1 MENINKGKSAGEVM
15 SLETLDN
22 PPSEHGIT
30 PSSVTMREES
40 IVTSPDGEQNT
51 MILCPISDTAN
62 GLQTSHHHISPD
74 ATLTYA
80 ALDAGG
86 NLVLQPLKPEHQRQ
100 VSHSNSV
107 IPEGNSAH
115 EHSGSKGAANS
126 QANSGPQLVVVGE
139 GVGDTKAYIYIQ
151 GEEQVEDKHN
161 EIDGENAHTI
171 TLNSADGSTLQT
183 LPASYTQHLE
193 HTYGDIVLV
202 NSNNDGANESVG
214 RVNSNISD
222 VPSSDPSHPSDSLLL
237 FSVQPIK
244 LENQNA
250 STTLTLSPSS
260 QPSTQHKD
268 SKSRD
273 SMLLENVMDASRNQQ
288 ESVCLEERLPEE
300 ETPTIEERLATR
312 DSLLPPKRRRRFKS
326 YVCPICQVTF
336 KSNYQFN
343 IHQSTHKG
351 HNMWQCDI
359 CKYSCDTATDLK
371 QHKISVHQDAR
382 PYKCLHCELR
392 FPKGPMLEDHIRS
405 VHNKERPY
413 SCTFCNKGFYRP
425 HDLKMHLNLHLGIKC
440 NVCYVCG
447 RQFSHP
453 SNLIRH
459 HRLHTGIKPYV
470 CPTCGKRFTQLI
482 LLHKH
487 RTTHLPGAGV
497 CPQCPST
504 FRSAAGLKKHYR
516 FEHKKTMT
524 LHEATV
530 ILRGYGSTV
539 GRRYYCQVCGD
550 KFLLKSDLKKH
561 EQKEHSSG
569 AEMHCPSCNK
579 MFTAETVKFHI
590 CLSTEEEERMNEFSA
605 DDPPVPAASTSAP
618 HCKSQTENQ
627 GKNPKD
633 LKVEEEEYLVMYI
646 TPEGES
652 VSYVMKKG
660 DEGSLDKVLQINAP
674 VGDPIEDSLQRPALP
689 EETIMI
695 NVQDRPILS
704 HQQEEA
710 SLITIASQ
718 IHEDTSLNP
727 SNTDHQDGVLPNPS
741 QPNTKS
747 VTLQNIKLEPQPSL
761 NDVDIS
767 QVTVSDNALLPL
779 LTLNE
784 NVPTSKIIRKSGLR
798 SIAMKRSTK
807 DGALKNENAVE
818 VKKEKQEDSVLPLTC
833 KDCGKTFKKRWNYQQ
848 HIATHDAS
856 LRRYKCDT
864 CDMTFA
870 YRSTYT
876 THVKRHSGGQQVH
889 VCPYCQ
895 KTYRCK
901 MSLKKHHG
909 REHMHLRPY
918 QCELCHKD
926 FYSKGDYKCHMRV
939 HNKEH
944 PYICFACG
952 RDFAHLSHLHRHE
965 RIHTKERPHKCPFCP
980 KEFIQRVTLR
990 IHLKKHEK
998 EHEALRESTGPEGNV
1013 EVSLT
1018 LGHDLPEDAS
1028 QITNSVPETMA
1039 DTSGSSLITSHNSGN
1054 SIRDNLND
1062 PTSSDVRLAQN
1073 LVGSVTTSEGISVEG
1088 FPAGTI
1094 ILAQSENEE
1103 TGTTYQFTSDP
1114 STVVTGMDG
1123 DCIAIFVQENLN

>member
-1 MENINKGKSAGEVM
+1 MENINEEKSNGEVI
-15 SLETLDN
+15 SLETLGDQ
-22 PPSEHGIT
+22 SEKQIIT
-30 PSSVTMREES
+30 TSTVTIREDS
-40 IVTSPDGEQNT
+40 MLTSQNSKQDT
-51 MILCPISDTAN
+51 MILCPISDATN
-62 GLQTSHHHISPD
+62 ELHTSSHHHISSD

-80 ALDAGG
+80 ALDTGG
-86 NLVLQPLKPEHQRQ
+86 NLVLQPLKPEHQTQ
-100 VSHSNSV
+100 VSHSANV
-107 IPEGNSAH
+107 LAEENSA
-115 EHSGSKGAANS
+115 EHSVCKDSTNS
-126 QANSGPQLVVVGE
+126 QTNSGPQLVVVGE
-139 GVGDTKAYIYIQ
+139 GVSDTNAYIYIQ
-151 GEEQVEDKHN
+151 GDEQTGDKHN

-202 NSNNDGANESVG
+202 NSNDGANESDG
-214 RVNSNISD
+214 RINSNISD
-222 VPSSDPSHPSDSLLL
+222 IPSGDSSHPSDSLLL

-250 STTLTLSPSS
+250 SSTLTLSSSS
-260 QPSTQHKD
+260 QPSTQEKD
-268 SKSRD
+268 TNSTD
-273 SMLLENVMDASRNQQ
+273 DILLKNVINTSRNQQ

-312 DSLLPPKRRRRFKS
+312 DSLLPPKSRRRFKS
-326 YVCPICQVTF
+326 YVCPICQMTF

-343 IHQSTHKG
+343 VHQYTHKG
-351 HNMWQCDI
+351 ANMWQCDL
-359 CKYSCDTATDLK
+359 CKFSCDTAGDLK
-371 QHKISVHQDAR
+371 LHKFSVHQDAR

-392 FPKGPMLEDHIRS
+392 FPKGQMLEDHIRS

-459 HRLHTGIKPYV
+459 HRLHTGVKPYV

-516 FEHKKTMT
+516 FEHKKGMT
-524 LHEATV
+524 LQEATV

-561 EQKEHSSG
+561 EQKEHSNG
-569 AEMHCPSCNK
+569 AELHCPSCNK

-590 CLSTEEEERMNEFSA
+590 CLSAEEEERMNEFSA
-605 DDPPVPAASTSAP
+605 DDPPIPTASTSTS
-618 HCKSQTENQ
+618 HSISQNETRK
-627 GKNPKD
+627 KNSNYV
-633 LKVEEEEYLVMYI
+633 KVEEEEYLVMYI

-652 VSYVMKKG
+652 VSYVMKKS
-660 DEGSLDKVLQINAP
+660 ESLDKVLQVNAP
-674 VGDPIEDSLQRPALP
+674 AGDTTEESLQRSALP

-695 NVQDRPILS
+695 NVQDRPILN
-704 HQQEEA
+704 HQQEEP
-710 SLITIASQ
+710 SLVTLEPE
-718 IHEDTSLNP
+718 IHEDGSLKP
-727 SNTDHQDGVLPNPS
+727 SDLDHQEGVLSNPS
-741 QPNTKS
+741 QPNTDS
-747 VTLQNIKLEPQPSL
+747 VMLQNIKLEPQSTIS
-761 NDVDIS
+761 DVDMS
-767 QVTVSDNALLPL
+767 QVTVNDNTLLPL

-784 NVPTSKIIRKSGLR
+784 NASVSKISRKSGLR

-807 DGALKNENAVE
+807 DGAPKNESSMDI
-818 VKKEKQEDSVLPLTC
+818 KKEKQENSILPLTC
-833 KDCGKTFKKRWNYQQ
+833 KDCGKSFQKRWNYQQ

-856 LRRYKCDT
+856 LHRYKCQT
-864 CDMTFA
+864 CGMTFA

-876 THVKRHSGGQQVH
+876 THIKRHSGEQQVH

-895 KTYRCK
+895 KTYKSK

-926 FYSKGDYKCHMRV
+926 FYSKGDFKCHMRV

-980 KEFIQRVTLR
+980 KEFIQRVTLK
-990 IHLKKHEK
+990 IHLKKHED
-998 EHEALRESTGPEGNV
+998 EQEVLRELTGPERND
-1013 EVSLT
+1013 VSLA
-1018 LGHDLPEDAS
+1018 LGQDLPEDTS
-1028 QITNSVPETMA
+1028 QMTGSMPENMA
-1039 DTSGSSLITSHNSGN
+1039 DTSGSSLIANHNASNPMG
-1054 SIRDNLND
+1054 DNLSD
-1062 PTSSDVRLAQN
+1062 HTSVDVRLAQN

-1088 FPAGTI
+1088 FPPGTI
-1094 ILAQSENEE
+1094 ILTQAETEE
-1103 TGTTYQFTSDP
+1103 TSETYPYQFTSDS